1 MKYLV
6 FDMKTELFETLED
19 FKSWQQMMSL
29 ENEDQKYFINHIK
42 APVKFPAIMIWYF
55 QPWDEDN
62 DDEYHYKYIYKDS
75 FDRMKRFKFEYHNPF
90 NIIVK

>member
-1 MKYLV
+1 MKP
-6 FDMKTELFETLED
+6 ELFETLED

-29 ENEDQKYFINHIK
+29 ENEDQKYLINRIK

-55 QPWDEDN
+55 QSWDEDN
-62 DDEYHYKYIYKDS
+62 SDEYHYLYIYKDS
-75 FDRMKRFKFEYHNPF
+75 FDTMKRFKFEYHNPF